1 MLILL
6 DAIISLTLRIAD
18 IVSAIFDIEVACQPS
33 QRQKHIARTEG
44 QSRLDAPSQPFS
56 AMITDGSDSCI
67 TIKFICIRCRMPHTL
82 CVLDFGKLHLIITK
96 WRDAESRLA
105 MQHQARSTT
114 LAHQEDFPASLG
126 QFFDSRPQFRLPER
140 TFLRLIIRDCA
151 AQVRRRNLRIYRRL
165 AAQTVDS
172 GIAHRGI

>member
-33 QRQKHIARTEG
+33 QRQKYIARTEG

-67 TIKFICIRCRMPHTL
+67 TIKLIFIRCRMPHTL
-82 CVLDFGKLHLIITK
+82 CVFDFSNPARSRCAHSRDPGRTPAQAGRRGARYLDAHGPAPPELHLPK
-96 WRDAESRLA
+96 DRHADARRSHQNFPLSLRQKPPQRPPLRWFERSRRPLC
-105 MQHQARSTT
+105 
-114 LAHQEDFPASLG
+114 
-126 QFFDSRPQFRLPER
+126 QFVSVCNR
-140 TFLRLIIRDCA
+140 
-151 AQVRRRNLRIYRRL
+151 
-165 AAQTVDS
+165 
-172 GIAHRGI
+172 

>member
-1 MLILL
+1 MLHGLFRQVQFLGNLPISH
-6 DAIISLTLRIAD
+6 AI
-18 IVSAIFDIEVACQPS
+18 
-33 QRQKHIARTEG
+33 
-44 QSRLDAPSQPFS
+44 
-56 AMITDGSDSCI
+56 
-67 TIKFICIRCRMPHTL
+67 
-82 CVLDFGKLHLIITK
+82 
-96 WRDAESRLA
+96 
-105 MQHQARSTT
+105 T

-126 QFFDSRPQFRLPER
+126 QFLDSRPQFRLPER